1 LTLAPRANPWRQFSI
16 LTQRYFEL
24 VVRDKALLTLLL
36 AVMPLVGLLLAIITR
51 PSALVGESAQRIQE
65 ILAASGS
72 YSIAAETQV
81 VVMMLALAAG
91 LVGLFAAAFELVRER
106 AIYRRERMV
115 NLRLR
120 TYLGSKIVVL
130 AGFAALQVL
139 ALLVVVALRV
149 QVPFDGIVLPGPL
162 ELYFTLLLTTLV
174 GILLG
179 LFISAVAANS
189 NSVIYLVLL
198 AVFVQIIFAGVFFEL
213 PGAARAISFLTPTR
227 WAVEALGST
236 VDMSTL
242 NDLGQIEV
250 RRTVDTVDP
259 TTGAKVQR
267 EVVYSDKLPLTF
279 TVGYEHQASYL
290 LSRWLVLIIFAVL
303 LLIATAWAQGRL
315 AERQRIGNG

>member
-1 LTLAPRANPWRQFSI
+1 MSWRQFSI

-24 VVRDKALLTLLL
+24 VVRDKTLLTLLL
-36 AVMPLVGLLLAIITR
+36 AVMPLIGLLLAIITR
-51 PSALVGESAQRIQE
+51 PSALVGESTQRIQE

-72 YSIAAETQV
+72 YSVAGEAQV
-81 VVMMLALAAG
+81 VIMMLALAAS
-91 LVGLFAAAFELVRER
+91 LVGMFAAAFELVRER

-130 AGFAALQVL
+130 IGFAALQVM

-149 QVPFDGIVLPGPL
+149 QVPFDGIILPGPL
-162 ELYFTLLLTTLV
+162 ELYITLLLTTIV
-174 GILLG
+174 GIMLG
-179 LFISAVAANS
+179 LFISAIAANS
-189 NSVIYLVLL
+189 NSVIYIVLL

-213 PGAARAISFLTPTR
+213 PGADREPSRISRPRAGRWRR
-227 WAVEALGST
+227 WAAPI
-236 VDMSTL
+236 DMPTL

-279 TVGYEHQASYL
+279 TVGYEHQAGYL
-290 LSRWLVLIIFAVL
+290 LSRWAVLIVFAVL
-303 LLIATAWAQGRL
+303 LLIATALGARSSGRT
-315 AERQRIGNG
+315 ATDEQRING